1 MVKANLKIISELKM
15 FLDDISKDESLRK
28 LITNGE
34 HDFSRNRKLPIDRVA
49 GIIINMPKRSL
60 SIEIQEFFDN
70 LSKGAGCCTKGAF
83 SLQRGKLDPLFFKV
97 WNQWLVDNFYH
108 YYGPKVKRWR
118 GFIVQAV
125 DGSTAYLLNKM
136 EVREYFGAQENQHVS
151 IPMARVMQV
160 HDVLNDITVWG
171 DIYPIIKSEQS
182 IMASRVRHLAPDS
195 LTLFDRGYP
204 GYALMYMM
212 INEETPKHFVMR
224 CKSAMNME
232 VKQFLRSRDKCKIV
246 DLAPRK
252 IAIETLRAN
261 GFIVTPSTHIKVRM
275 QKILL
280 PGGETEVLLT
290 NLYDERTYSSAD
302 LKYLY
307 GLRWGIETAYG
318 KQKNQ
323 QQMEQFSGHRVIC
336 IQQDYAAG
344 LFVANLQSLIE
355 KQSGRYLCK
364 VNKQRKHVYRINR
377 NVSWASLKHQIVRLF
392 LHQRPRKILILLQK
406 AFERNLEAVRPGR
419 KYPRIFK
426 ANRLHGK
433 YQTFTNYKRAI

>member
-1 MVKANLKIISELKM
+1 
-15 FLDDISKDESLRK
+15 
-28 LITNGE
+28 
-34 HDFSRNRKLPIDRVA
+34 
-49 GIIINMPKRSL
+49 
-60 SIEIQEFFDN
+60 
-70 LSKGAGCCTKGAF
+70 
-83 SLQRGKLDPLFFKV
+83 LQRSKLNPLFFKV
-97 WNQWLVDNFYH
+97 WNQWLADNFYH
-108 YYGPKVKRWR
+108 YYGDKVKRWR
-118 GFIVQAV
+118 GFIIQAV

-136 EVREYFGAQENQHVS
+136 EVKKYFRAQDNQHVP
-151 IPMARVMQV
+151 IPMARAVQV

-171 DIYPIIKSEQS
+171 DIYPIIESEQS

-195 LTLFDRGYP
+195 LALFDRGYP

-275 QKILL
+275 QKMLL

-290 NLYDERTYSSAD
+290 NLYDEKTYSAAG

-336 IQQDYAAG
+336 IQQDHAAG

-355 KQSGRYLCK
+355 KQSGGYLK
-364 VNKQRKHVYRINR
+364 RVNKQRKHVYRINR
-377 NVSWASLKHQIVRLF
+377 NTSWASLKHQIVRLF
-392 LHQRPRKILILLQK
+392 LCQRPRKILLMLQK
-406 AFERNLEAVRPGR
+406 AFERNLEPVRPGR

-426 ANRLHGK
+426 VNRLNGK

>member
-1 MVKANLKIISELKM
+1 MVKANLKIINELKM
-15 FLDDISKDESLRK
+15 FLDDISKDEGLRK

-34 HDFSRNRKLPIDRVA
+34 HDFSRNRKLPLDRVA

-60 SIEIQEFFDN
+60 SIEIREFFDN
-70 LSKGAGCCTKGAF
+70 LSKGAEGCTKGAF
-83 SLQRGKLDPLFFKV
+83 SLQRTKLNPLFFKV

-108 YYGPKVKRWR
+108 YYGNKVKRWR
-118 GFIVQAV
+118 GFILQAV

-136 EVREYFGAQENQHVS
+136 EVKKYFGTQDNQHVS

-160 HDVLNDITVWG
+160 YDVLNDITVWG
-171 DIYPIIKSEQS
+171 DIYPIIESEQS

-195 LTLFDRGYP
+195 LTLLDRGYP

-212 INEETPKHFVMR
+212 INEETPRHFVMR
-224 CKSAMNME
+224 CKANMNKVVE
-232 VKQFLRSRDKCKIV
+232 QFLRSSDKCKIV
-246 DLAPRK
+246 DLAPGR
-252 IAIETLRAN
+252 IALETLRVN

-280 PGGETEVLLT
+280 PSGETEVLLT
-290 NLYDERTYSSAD
+290 NLYDEKMYSAAD

-307 GLRWGIETAYG
+307 GLRWGIETTYG

-355 KQSGRYLCK
+355 KQSERYLSK
-364 VNKQRKHVYRINR
+364 VNKHRKHIYRINR
-377 NVSWASLKHQIVRLF
+377 NISWASLKHQIVRLF
-392 LHQRPRKILILLQK
+392 LCQRPRKILLMLQK
-406 AFERNLEAVRPGR
+406 AFERNLEPVRPGR

-426 ANRLHGK
+426 VKRLYGK